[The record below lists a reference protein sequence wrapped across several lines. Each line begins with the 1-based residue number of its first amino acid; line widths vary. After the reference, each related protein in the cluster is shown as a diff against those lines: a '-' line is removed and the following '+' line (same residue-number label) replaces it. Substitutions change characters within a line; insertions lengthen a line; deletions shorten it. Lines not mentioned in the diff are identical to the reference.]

1 MRKAEI
7 VIMNGQ
13 ICKKTQMLR
22 VLNAFNEML
31 FHVKSEHGYSILLI
45 ELILVK
51 DFPVRFVDGRPR
63 HDDGGRFDI
72 INFF

>member
-1 MRKAEI
+1 
-7 VIMNGQ
+7 
-13 ICKKTQMLR
+13 MLR

-31 FHVKSEHGYSILLI
+31 FHAKLEHGYSILLLI

-51 DFPVRFVDGRPR
+51 DLPVRFVDGRPR

-72 INFF
+72 ISFF